1 MSELLFF
8 VLGLIIGGLG
18 SVTFMCLNRIKGFE
32 KIERE
37 LILNN
42 NTDNDEI

>member
-18 SVTFMCLNRIKGFE
+18 IAVLMLKKENE
-32 KIERE
+32 KLTKNKYDNEVK
-37 LILNN
+37 NN
-42 NTDNDEI
+42 G

>member
-8 VLGLIIGGLG
+8 VLGLVIGAL
-18 SVTFMCLNRIKGFE
+18 SSIVVMCLNRIKHFD

-37 LILNN
+37 LILSNN
-42 NTDNDEI
+42 DDCDE

>member
-18 SVTFMCLNRIKGFE
+18 AITFMCVRIKGFE

-42 NTDNDEI
+42 NYNDEV